1 MGVNQRLL
9 GFATSL
15 VLGAVVAPSAKAAIW
30 TEGTSPAV
38 FLGGAG
44 PEAVGSGIDEIRGA
58 ISGGDQGDL
67 FKITFAVGGTLDI
80 LARGAASDTMNLS
93 LFLFDASGGGIRVDD
108 NSGPLFS
115 ARLIVTISAGT
126 YFLGI
131 GDDPLRA
138 VDTDG
143 TTWDASGVADG
154 APPPDF
160 GVLDRLQNTGTVV
173 SPGNYRITLSMLTGD
188 PPVSSVPEPMTLGLL
203 GAGLLGLAHTRFRRR
218 R

>member
-1 MGVNQRLL
+1 MDMPQRFLA
-9 GFATSL
+9 FMTSL
-15 VLGAVVAPSAKAAIW
+15 ALGLGIATGANAAIW
-30 TEGTSPAV
+30 NEGTSPAV
-38 FLGGAG
+38 FSGGVG
-44 PEAVGSGIDEIRGA
+44 PEAVGAGIDEIRGA

-115 ARLIVTISAGT
+115 ARLIVTIAAGT

-154 APPPDF
+154 APPSDF
-160 GVLDRLQNTGTVV
+160 GILDRLQNTGTAV
-173 SPGNYRITLSMLTGD
+173 SPGNYRITLSITTGD
-188 PPVSSVPEPMTLGLL
+188 PPVGSVPEPMTLGLL
-203 GAGLLGLAHTRFRRR
+203 GAGLLGLAYTRFRHRL
-218 R
+218 